1 MKSMRGLVMSAAHTR
16 TQYLNY
22 NYIISMPLNPVER
35 SLLQVIHT
43 RPQYCLENL
52 EELGRLIQRSA
63 RTVQRAITT
72 LVQKGILKKTYT
84 LFKRI
89 KLVLASMEEQLK
101 IAKSGPIAQ
110 ALRFCNFK
118 KSQRKKSDAVD
129 DTTSVSGIYTTPMSG
144 PISSSNK
151 EKSIPRTF
159 KNFDEIKKEMLMKYA
174 SHCKEH
180 GL

>member
-1 MKSMRGLVMSAAHTR
+1 MSR

-22 NYIISMPLNPVER
+22 NYIITMPLNPVER
-35 SLLQVIHT
+35 ALLQVIHT

-72 LVQKGILKKTYT
+72 LVQKGILQKSYT
-84 LFKRI
+84 MFKRI
-89 KLVLASMEEQLK
+89 KLVLATMEEQVK

-118 KSQRKKSDAVD
+118 KSQRKKSNAVD
-129 DTTSVSGIYTTPMSG
+129 DTTSVSGIYTTPVSG
-144 PISSSNK
+144 PINISNK
-151 EKSIPRTF
+151 IKSISKSELNFEEKRLAEKKKYLEFLT
-159 KNFDEIKKEMLMKYA
+159 KNSA
-174 SHCKEH
+174 CN
-180 GL
+180 